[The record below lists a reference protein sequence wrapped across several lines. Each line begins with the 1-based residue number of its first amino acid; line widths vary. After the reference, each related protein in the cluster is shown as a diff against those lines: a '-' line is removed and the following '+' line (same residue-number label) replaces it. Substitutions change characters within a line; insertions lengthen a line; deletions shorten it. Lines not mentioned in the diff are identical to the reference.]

1 MYFNVDRIAV
11 LAGLDRSGS
20 TGLMREGVKPMPGG
34 APVAA
39 TPRPAPKAPA
49 APKVAA
55 APKAAPPKG
64 AAPNQAAGTPAMAE
78 EDKELDEMYDEG
90 AYEEGMY
97 EDDME
102 HGAMEGMYMDDM
114 GLGGM
119 GGMGDEEMYMDEMGH
134 GHDHAKETVYEID
147 EMQLM
152 EALVDMREQRL
163 EEGKFRTK
171 VRREIS
177 DVLNEME
184 TGSRWIYGNKKP
196 SNSGKGSVAKGFLG
210 PGFR

>member
-1 MYFNVDRIAV
+1 
-11 LAGLDRSGS
+11 
-20 TGLMREGVKPMPGG
+20 
-34 APVAA
+34 
-39 TPRPAPKAPA
+39 
-49 APKVAA
+49 
-55 APKAAPPKG
+55 
-64 AAPNQAAGTPAMAE
+64 
-78 EDKELDEMYDEG
+78 
-90 AYEEGMY
+90 MY
-97 EDDME
+97 EDDMVDD
-102 HGAMEGMYMDDM
+102 AMEGMYMDDM

-134 GHDHAKETVYEID
+134 GHDRTKETVYEID

>member
-11 LAGLDRSGS
+11 LAGLDRSAS
-20 TGLMREGVKPMPGG
+20 SGLMREGAKPMPGG

-39 TPRPAPKAPA
+39 SKPAAPPAPA
-49 APKVAA
+49 APKAA
-55 APKAAPPKG
+55 APAPKAAPP
-64 AAPNQAAGTPAMAE
+64 APPKAAGGKPPMAE
-78 EDKELDEMYDEG
+78 EDMELDEMYDES

-97 EDDME
+97 ED
-102 HGAMEGMYMDDM
+102 AMEDEAMEEMYMDDM
-114 GLGGM
+114 GPGGM
-119 GGMGDEEMYMDEMGH
+119 GGMDDEMYMDEMD
-134 GHDHAKETVYEID
+134 HDHAKETVYEID

-163 EEGKFRTK
+163 AEGKFRTK

-184 TGSRWIYGNKKP
+184 SGSRWIYGNKKP

>member
-20 TGLMREGVKPMPGG
+20 SGLMREGAKPMAGG
-34 APVAA
+34 TPVSASKPA
-39 TPRPAPKAPA
+39 TPAAPA
-49 APKVAA
+49 APKAA
-55 APKAAPPKG
+55 APAPKAAPP
-64 AAPNQAAGTPAMAE
+64 APAKAAGGKPPMEE
-78 EDKELDEMYDEG
+78 EDMELDEMYGEG

-97 EDDME
+97 EDDMYE
-102 HGAMEGMYMDDM
+102 DDMEEMYMDDM
-114 GLGGM
+114 GPGDM
-119 GGMGDEEMYMDEMGH
+119 GGMADEMYMDEMGH
-134 GHDHAKETVYEID
+134 GHDDAKETVYEID

-184 TGSRWIYGNKKP
+184 SGSRWIYGNKKP

>member
-11 LAGLDRSGS
+11 LAGLDRSAS
-20 TGLMREGVKPMPGG
+20 SGLMREGAKPMPGG

-39 TPRPAPKAPA
+39 SKPAAPPAPA
-49 APKVAA
+49 APKAA
-55 APKAAPPKG
+55 APAPKAAPP
-64 AAPNQAAGTPAMAE
+64 APPKAAGGKPPMEE
-78 EDKELDEMYDEG
+78 EDMELDEMYDEG
-90 AYEEGMY
+90 AYDE
-97 EDDME
+97 
-102 HGAMEGMYMDDM
+102 AMEEMYMDDM
-114 GLGGM
+114 GPGDM
-119 GGMGDEEMYMDEMGH
+119 GGMADEMYMDEMD
-134 GHDHAKETVYEID
+134 HDHAKETVYEID

-163 EEGKFRTK
+163 AEGKFRTK

-184 TGSRWIYGNKKP
+184 SGSRWIYGNKKP

>member
-11 LAGLDRSGS
+11 LAGLDRSAS
-20 TGLMREGVKPMPGG
+20 SGLMREGAKPMPGG

-39 TPRPAPKAPA
+39 SKPA
-49 APKVAA
+49 APPAAA
-55 APKAAPPKG
+55 APKAAAPAPK
-64 AAPNQAAGTPAMAE
+64 AAPPAPAKAAGGKPPMEE
-78 EDKELDEMYDEG
+78 EDMELDEMYGEG

-97 EDDME
+97 EDDMYE
-102 HGAMEGMYMDDM
+102 DDMEEMYMDDM
-114 GLGGM
+114 GTGDM
-119 GGMGDEEMYMDEMGH
+119 GGMADEMYMDEMGH
-134 GHDHAKETVYEID
+134 GHDDAKETVYEID

-184 TGSRWIYGNKKP
+184 SGSRWIYGNKKP

>member
-11 LAGLDRSGS
+11 LAGLDRSAS
-20 TGLMREGVKPMPGG
+20 SGLMREGAKPMPGG

-39 TPRPAPKAPA
+39 SKPA
-49 APKVAA
+49 APPAAA
-55 APKAAPPKG
+55 APKAAAPAPK
-64 AAPNQAAGTPAMAE
+64 AAPPAPAKAAGGKPPMEE
-78 EDKELDEMYDEG
+78 EDMELDEMYDEG

-97 EDDME
+97 EDDMYE
-102 HGAMEGMYMDDM
+102 DDMEEMYMDDM
-114 GLGGM
+114 GTGDM
-119 GGMGDEEMYMDEMGH
+119 GGMADEMYMDEM

-184 TGSRWIYGNKKP
+184 AGSRWIYGNKKP

>member
-20 TGLMREGVKPMPGG
+20 TGLMREGAKPMPGG

-39 TPRPAPKAPA
+39 TKSPAPPAPA
-49 APKVAA
+49 APKAA
-55 APKAAPPKG
+55 APAPKAAPP
-64 AAPNQAAGTPAMAE
+64 APAKAAAGKPPMAE
-78 EDKELDEMYDEG
+78 KDDELDEMYDEG

-102 HGAMEGMYMDDM
+102 DGAMESMYMDDM

-163 EEGKFRTK
+163 EEGKFRSK

>member
-20 TGLMREGVKPMPGG
+20 SGLMREGVKPMPGG
-34 APVAA
+34 TGTPVAPSKQA
-39 TPRPAPKAPA
+39 TPPAPKAATP
-49 APKVAA
+49 
-55 APKAAPPKG
+55 APKATPPAPTK
-64 AAPNQAAGTPAMAE
+64 AAAGRPAMEE

-97 EDDME
+97 EDDMV
-102 HGAMEGMYMDDM
+102 GDAMEGMYMDDM

-134 GHDHAKETVYEID
+134 GHDHSKETVYEID

-163 EEGKFRTK
+163 EEGKFRSK

-184 TGSRWIYGNKKP
+184 SGSRWIYGNKRP